1 MNFIIIWEM
10 RNHPPK
16 LKINTGTPVFTT
28 ENKMIVLQTSDI
40 PIIWQDTISDSFK
53 KYITKSFQGKKT

>member
-1 MNFIIIWEM
+1 M

-16 LKINTGTPVFTT
+16 LKINTSTPVFTR

-40 PIIWQDTISDSFK
+40 PIIWQDTISGFILK
-53 KYITKSFQGKKT
+53 IYY